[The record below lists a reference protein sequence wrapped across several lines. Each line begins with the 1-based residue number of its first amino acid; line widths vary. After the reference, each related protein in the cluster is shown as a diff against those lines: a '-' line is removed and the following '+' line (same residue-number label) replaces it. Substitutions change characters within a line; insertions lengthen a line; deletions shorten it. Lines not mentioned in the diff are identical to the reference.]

1 MSSLDVH
8 ARIARLERRVR
19 HLTIISAV
27 LSTGAMILVAA
38 AWSSGSQSEILR
50 ARQLVLE
57 DEQGRARVVLG
68 APLPRFREGGRA
80 LPPRIGIAINDSL
93 GFERFGLALRANG
106 IMGMG
111 FDAPLGTGDDRNRER
126 ITIRAD
132 QNGGSHIRFL
142 NRQTSVVGYLW
153 LDDDDR
159 MWLEF
164 VDVRPDKV
172 VRRRIGFEGE
182 ETVEQAR

>member
-1 MSSLDVH
+1 MSSLDLR
-8 ARIARLERRVR
+8 ARIAWLERRVR
-19 HLTIISAV
+19 HLTVISAV

-57 DEQGRARVVLG
+57 DEQGRARVILG
-68 APLPRFREGGRA
+68 APLPRLREGDRA
-80 LPPRIGIAINDSL
+80 LPPRIGIVINDSL
-93 GFERFGLALRANG
+93 GFERFGLSLRANG
-106 IMGMG
+106 GMGMG

-126 ITIRAD
+126 INIVAD

-142 NRQTSVVGYLW
+142 NRQTSVVGYLR

-159 MWLEF
+159 MWLDFLEYSRDS
-164 VDVRPDKV
+164 VIH
-172 VRRRIGFEGE
+172 RRIGLTGDEL
-182 ETVEQAR
+182 TRRAR